1 MKRDNPT
8 EEGKKKMKWK
18 IKLITFFPLKKKETK
33 NWKAYT
39 VTVWSIVE
47 RKYRTVSPIHIME
60 NKTTTNTHAFR
71 ILLQARLRRNSH
83 TSNPPFTTTSILRNV
98 TSEHM
103 RCDGEPTW
111 HRPGYNFLLS
121 MSGGAMDISH
131 GYQITYYKDIITFF
145 FKYSHFIMV

>member
-47 RKYRTVSPIHIME
+47 RKYRTVSPTHVME
-60 NKTTTNTHAFR
+60 NKTTTNTHAFT
-71 ILLQARLRRNSH
+71 ILLHARLRRNSH
-83 TSNPPFTTTSILRNV
+83 TSNTPLTTTSIPRNG

-103 RCDGEPTW
+103 WDGEPTG
-111 HRPGYNFLLS
+111 HRPGYDFFIVIEW
-121 MSGGAMDISH
+121 GGGDGHIAWISD
-131 GYQITYYKDIITFF
+131 YYKDTITLFF
-145 FKYSHFIMV
+145 F